1 MDKIVVFQSYYNP
14 IEASIIKERLMANG
28 IRCFLSDEH
37 TSTINPL
44 YNQALGGVKLRL
56 FEEDVQS
63 AKSIL
68 ADEVMEINL
77 EEIGVED
84 SDEQLPDVASVDQV
98 CINCGSSN
106 VGYVHSTKRRFSVFT
121 MIISFLLFVYP
132 FKARKSHHCFDCQ
145 TEF

>member
-37 TSTINPL
+37 SVTVNPL
-44 YNQALGGVKLRL
+44 YNQALGGVKLHL

-68 ADEVMEINL
+68 ADEVVEINI
-77 EEIGVED
+77 EEIGVAD
-84 SDEQLPDVASVDQV
+84 SDEQLPDVVSVDQA
-98 CINCGSSN
+98 CINCGSRH
-106 VGYVHSTKRRFSVFT
+106 VGYVHSTKRRFSIFT
-121 MIISFLLFVYP
+121 IIISFLLTVYP
-132 FKARKSHHCFDCQ
+132 FKARKAYHCFDCGC
-145 TEF
+145 EF

>member
-1 MDKIVVFQSYYNP
+1 MNKIVVFNSYYNP
-14 IEASIIKERLMANG
+14 IEASIIKERLIANG

-37 TSTINPL
+37 TNTVNPL
-44 YNQALGGVKLRL
+44 YNQALGGVKLHL
-56 FEEDVQS
+56 FQDDVQS

-68 ADEVMEINL
+68 ADEAVEINI
-77 EEIGVED
+77 EEIGVTD
-84 SDEQLPDVASVDQV
+84 ADEHISNAASVDQI
-98 CINCGSSN
+98 CINCGSRN
-106 VGYVHSTKRRFSVFT
+106 VGYVYSTKRRFSVFT